1 MYAGLSRPRGP
12 GDTAGMRQPHS
23 RPHPERRRLLQL
35 LAIGPAALALGWRAR
50 AASAAGVAA
59 PLLAPRA
66 LSMVSTH
73 TGEQLAIR
81 YYENGQYLPAALQR
95 LNHLLRDHRTGAVT
109 SMDPALFDRLYVLA
123 QCAQCDAHYEI
134 ISGYRSP
141 ATNEMLRETGGGGVA
156 LHSLH
161 MEGRAIDVRL
171 GRTSCSR
178 LRDLA
183 LAQQAGGVG
192 YYAKS
197 DFVHLD
203 TGRVR
208 AWTG

>member
-1 MYAGLSRPRGP
+1 MRNALPIQ
-12 GDTAGMRQPHS
+12 TAD
-23 RPHPERRRLLQL
+23 RRRLLQL
-35 LAIGPAALALGWRAR
+35 LAAGPALLALGLRGRPAL
-50 AASAAGVAA
+50 ADELPPA
-59 PLLAPRA
+59 LFAPRQ

-73 TGEQLAIR
+73 TGERLAIR
-81 YYENGQYLPAALQR
+81 YFDNGRYQPAALAE
-95 LNHLLRDHRTGAVT
+95 LNHLLRDFRTGDVQ
-109 SMDPALFDRLYVLA
+109 SIDPALFDQLHALA
-123 QCAQCDAHYEI
+123 QCARCEPHFEI

-141 ATNEMLRETGGGGVA
+141 ATNQMLRETGGGVA
-156 LHSLH
+156 RHSLH

-171 GRTSCSR
+171 GGTSCGK

-183 LAQQAGGVG
+183 LELGAGGVG

-208 AWTG
+208 TWNG

>member
-1 MYAGLSRPRGP
+1 LSDPGIDTTLDTMDRSPLDRPV
-12 GDTAGMRQPHS
+12 
-23 RPHPERRRLLQL
+23 ERRRLLQW
-35 LAIGPAALALGWRAR
+35 LAAGPAVLALGGRGRIAL
-50 AASAAGVAA
+50 AGELHPEVAA
-59 PLLAPRA
+59 PRE

-73 TGEQLAIR
+73 TGESLAIR
-81 YYENGQYLPAALQR
+81 YFETGQYLPAALQR
-95 LNHLLRDHRTGAVT
+95 LNHLLRDHRTGEVKAI
-109 SMDPALFDRLYVLA
+109 DPALFDRLHALA
-123 QCAQCDAHYEI
+123 LCARCAPRYEI

-141 ATNEMLRETGGGGVA
+141 ATNLLLRETGSGVA
-156 LHSLH
+156 KHSLH
-161 MEGRAIDVRL
+161 MDGRAIDVRL
-171 GRTSCSR
+171 AGTSCGR

-183 LAQQAGGVG
+183 LAQQCGGVG